1 MRRTQSMLV
10 RDVVNRNVTTVS
22 PDATLAQCARRMRDD
37 HVGSVVVIE
46 NNRPLGVV
54 TDRDIVLEAV
64 AQSIDATTV
73 TAREVIARSL
83 ASVAEDEDIVD
94 ALAHMREHGVRRLPV
109 IGAGGGLAGI
119 VALDDLLAVLAEQFT
134 AAVDV
139 YAAER
144 TREGETRPAR

>member
-1 MRRTQSMLV
+1 
-10 RDVVNRNVTTVS
+10 
-22 PDATLAQCARRMRDD
+22 
-37 HVGSVVVIE
+37 
-46 NNRPLGVV
+46 
-54 TDRDIVLEAV
+54 
-64 AQSIDATTV
+64 
-73 TAREVIARSL
+73 
-83 ASVAEDEDIVD
+83 
-94 ALAHMREHGVRRLPV
+94 V